1 MIAAFV
7 DTPRP
12 EGRPSLARSDMS
24 PNPTLAFLESIS
36 LDRAELKFCERFD
49 EQSRIWNFEKHSH
62 PYFELILFLEGKAN
76 IHAGDDSLDISL
88 FDVLIYPPG
97 LLHTEQLELGRRQ
110 EIICLWADLD
120 PAPGSITQSNSRRS
134 GAFRQIFE
142 SIYAEFT
149 GKRHFA
155 QEIVACHLR
164 TLVWL
169 VASTSRSPSR
179 RAKRRSRAA

>member
-1 MIAAFV
+1 
-7 DTPRP
+7 
-12 EGRPSLARSDMS
+12 MS
-24 PNPTLAFLESIS
+24 PSPTLAFLESIS
-36 LDRAELKFCERFD
+36 LDRAELKFCERFG

-110 EIICLWADLD
+110 EIICLWADL
-120 PAPGSITQSNSRRS
+120 GSCARFDHAIKLPDAR

-149 GKRHFA
+149 GKHHFA
-155 QEIVACHLR
+155 QEIIACHLR

-169 VASTSRSPSR
+169 VRQHF
-179 RAKRRSRAA
+179 AAPI